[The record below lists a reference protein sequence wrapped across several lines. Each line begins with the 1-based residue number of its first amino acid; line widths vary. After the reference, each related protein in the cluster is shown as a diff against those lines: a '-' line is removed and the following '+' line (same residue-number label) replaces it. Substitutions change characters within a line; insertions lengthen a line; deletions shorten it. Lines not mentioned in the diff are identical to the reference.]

1 METLRVEILNPKAK
15 RLLKSLEELNLITI
29 NKMETSNDEFRKL
42 LLKLRSGNAPTL
54 EEITNEVEI
63 VRTKRHEEKTD
74 QNNS

>member
-1 METLRVEILNPKAK
+1 METLRIEILNPKAK

-54 EEITNEVEI
+54 EEITYEVEI
-63 VRTKRHEEKTD
+63 VRTKRYEEKTD